1 MTQALN
7 INARVPD
14 AEPPLLTIDTL
25 NQFYGES
32 HTLWDLTL
40 EIPAGQCTCVMGR
53 NGVGKTTL
61 MKCIMGEEVVR
72 DGALHYLAG
81 DEAQKSTV
89 EKSLDLTRRKL
100 EDRARLGIGYVP
112 QGRQIFPLMT
122 VEENLRTGLA
132 VRRDG
137 LRQIPERIYELF
149 PVLKEMRH
157 RRGGDLSGGQQQQ
170 LAIGRALVI
179 EPRLLI
185 LDEPGEGIQPNIV
198 AQIGEVIRR
207 LIKEDGLTVLLVEQ
221 KLPFARKY
229 ADRFVIMDR
238 GRRVAEGEI
247 AGLSDELIKQHLTV

>member
-1 MTQALN
+1 M
-7 INARVPD
+7 
-14 AEPPLLTIDTL
+14 LTVDKL

-32 HTLWDLTL
+32 HTLWDLDL
-40 EIPAGQCTCVMGR
+40 EVPAGQCTCVMGR

-61 MKCIMGEEVVR
+61 MKAIMGEVAVKSGQLR
-72 DGALHYLAG
+72 YQGNDGEIELTKKAV
-81 DEAQKSTV
+81 EARS
-89 EKSLDLTRRKL
+89 
-100 EDRARLGIGYVP
+100 RLGIGFVP
-112 QGRQIFPLMT
+112 QGRQIFPLLT

-132 VRRDG
+132 ARGDG
-137 LRQIPERIYELF
+137 LKKIPERIYELF
-149 PVLKEMRH
+149 PVLKEMKH

-179 EPRLLI
+179 EPKLLI

-198 AQIGEVIRR
+198 AQIGQVIRQ

-238 GRRVAEGEI
+238 GRPVAKGEI
-247 AGLSDELIKQHLTV
+247 SELSNELIKQHLTV

>member
-1 MTQALN
+1 MLA
-7 INARVPD
+7 I
-14 AEPPLLTIDTL
+14 EKL

-32 HTLWDLTL
+32 HTLWDLDL
-40 EIPAGQCTCVMGR
+40 DVPAGQCTCVMGR

-61 MKCIMGEEVVR
+61 MKAIMGEVAVKSGQLR
-72 DGALHYLAG
+72 YQGNDGEIELTKKAV
-81 DEAQKSTV
+81 EARS
-89 EKSLDLTRRKL
+89 
-100 EDRARLGIGYVP
+100 RLGIGFVP
-112 QGRQIFPLMT
+112 QGRQIFPLLT

-132 VRRDG
+132 ARGDG
-137 LRQIPERIYELF
+137 LKKIPERIYELF
-149 PVLKEMRH
+149 PVLKEMKH

-179 EPRLLI
+179 EPKLLI

-198 AQIGEVIRR
+198 AQIGQVIRQ

-238 GRRVAEGEI
+238 GRPVAKGDISE
-247 AGLSDELIKQHLTV
+247 LSNELIKQHLTV